1 MNMYVS
7 NLSFR
12 VGEQELGELFAQY
25 GEVASVKIITDRE
38 TGRSRGFG
46 FVVMDSDE
54 EAQNAMNALSNFEL
68 GGRNINVSE
77 ARQRDE
83 SEQKGKRW

>member
-1 MNMYVS
+1 MYVS
-7 NLSFR
+7 NLSLL

>member
-12 VGEQELGELFAQY
+12 LSEQELGDLFSQY
-25 GEVASVKIITDRE
+25 GEVSSVKIIKDRD

-46 FVVMDSDE
+46 FVEMANQDE
-54 EAQNAMNALSNFEL
+54 ARAAMEALANYEMA
-68 GGRNINVSE
+68 GRNINVSE
-77 ARQRDE
+77 ARQRD
-83 SEQKGKRW
+83 

>member
-1 MNMYVS
+1 MYVS

>member
-12 VGEQELGELFAQY
+12 LSEQELGDVFSQY
-25 GEVASVKIITDRE
+25 GEVSSVKIIKDRDS
-38 TGRSRGFG
+38 GRSRGFG
-46 FVVMDSDE
+46 FVEMPNEDQARAAM
-54 EAQNAMNALSNFEL
+54 EALANYEL

-77 ARQRDE
+77 ARQRD
-83 SEQKGKRW
+83 

>member
-12 VGEQELGELFAQY
+12 LGEQELGELFAQY
-25 GEVASVKIITDRE
+25 GEVSSVKIIKDRDS
-38 TGRSRGFG
+38 GRSRGFG
-46 FVVMDSDE
+46 FVEMPNQDE
-54 EAQNAMNALSNFEL
+54 ARAAMEALANYEV

-77 ARQRDE
+77 ARPRD
-83 SEQKGKRW
+83 

>member
-12 VGEQELGELFAQY
+12 LSEQELGDLFSQY
-25 GEVASVKIITDRE
+25 GEVSSVKIIKDRD

-46 FVVMDSDE
+46 FVEMANQDE
-54 EAQNAMNALSNFEL
+54 ARAAMEALANYEM

-77 ARQRDE
+77 ARQRD
-83 SEQKGKRW
+83 

>member
-1 MNMYVS
+1 MYVS

-12 VGEQELGELFAQY
+12 IGEQELSDLFTQH

-46 FVVMDSDE
+46 FVVMENDDE
-54 EAQNAMNALSNFEL
+54 AKNAMNALSNYEL

-77 ARQRDE
+77 ARQREDNGDR
-83 SEQKGKRW
+83 GKRW

>member
-1 MNMYVS
+1 MYVS

-54 EAQNAMNALSNFEL
+54 EAQNAMNALSNLEL

>member
-12 VGEQELGELFAQY
+12 LGEQELGDLFSQY
-25 GEVASVKIITDRE
+25 GEVSSVKIIKDRE
-38 TGRSRGFG
+38 TNRSRGFG
-46 FVVMDSDE
+46 FVEMPNQDE
-54 EAQNAMNALSNFEL
+54 AKAAMEALANYEL

-77 ARQRDE
+77 ARQSD
-83 SEQKGKRW
+83 